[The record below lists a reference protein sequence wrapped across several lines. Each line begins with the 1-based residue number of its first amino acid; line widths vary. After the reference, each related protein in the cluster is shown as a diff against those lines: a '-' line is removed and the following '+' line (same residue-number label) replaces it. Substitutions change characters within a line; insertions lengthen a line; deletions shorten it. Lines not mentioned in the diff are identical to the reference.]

1 MLKNKQGLG
10 EQAISKAAE
19 IGFSS
24 QLDEAKELDI
34 EIETNPLEALQGK
47 VESVSVKGKKLVRGD
62 LHLEEMEI
70 QIGSINIDVMSAA
83 FGDIKLTKP
92 TDATARFVLT
102 EQDISRALNSE
113 LIHNQLQ
120 NLKVQVDGQLMT
132 FDVQQAEFFLPGNER
147 IGVKAEVFLQET
159 SETHLVAFTAV
170 PNLDQNR
177 GTISLK
183 DVQYSEGKDLSPELT
198 KTLQDKI
205 TKLLGMRYFV
215 LLGMSL
221 HITNLEVQ
229 KDSMT
234 IQSESHVERLPSS

>member
-1 MLKNKQGLG
+1 MSKDKQGFG

-24 QLDEAKELDI
+24 QLDEAQELDV

-47 VESVSVKGKKLVRGD
+47 VDSVSVTGKKLVQIS
-62 LHLEEMEI
+62 LHLEEMKMH
-70 QIGSINIDVMSAA
+70 IGCINIDAMSAA
-83 FGDIKLTKP
+83 FADIKLTKP
-92 TDATARFVLT
+92 TDATARFILT

-113 LIHNQLQ
+113 LMHNQLQ
-120 NLKVQVDGQLMT
+120 NFKVQVDGQPMAV
-132 FDVQQAEFFLPGNER
+132 DVQQAEFFLPGDGK

-170 PNLDQNR
+170 PNLGR
-177 GTISLK
+177 SGTISLK
-183 DVQYSEGKDLSPELT
+183 DIQYSEGENLSPELT
-198 KTLQDKI
+198 KILQDKI
-205 TKLLGMRYFV
+205 TRLLGMRDFA
-215 LLGMSL
+215 LERMSL

-229 KDSMT
+229 KDSMI

>member
-1 MLKNKQGLG
+1 MSKDKPGLG
-10 EQAISKAAE
+10 QQAISKAAE

-24 QLDEAKELDI
+24 QLDEAKELDV
-34 EIETNPLEALQGK
+34 EIETNPLAAIQGK
-47 VESVSVKGKKLVRGD
+47 VESVSVKGKKLVQGD
-62 LHLEEMEI
+62 LHLEEMEMH
-70 QIGSINIDVMSAA
+70 IGSINIDAMSAA

-113 LIHNQLQ
+113 LMHNQLQ
-120 NLKVQVDGQLMT
+120 SLKVQVDGQPMT
-132 FDVQQAEFFLPGNER
+132 VDVQQAEFFLPGNER
-147 IGVKAEVFLQET
+147 IGVKAAVFLQET

-170 PNLDQNR
+170 PNLDPS
-177 GTISLK
+177 GTISLE
-183 DVQYSEGKDLSPELT
+183 DVQYSEGKDLSPELI

-205 TKLLGMRYFV
+205 TKLLGMRDFV
-215 LLGMSL
+215 LEGMSL

-234 IQSESHVERLPSS
+234 IQSESHVERLPS